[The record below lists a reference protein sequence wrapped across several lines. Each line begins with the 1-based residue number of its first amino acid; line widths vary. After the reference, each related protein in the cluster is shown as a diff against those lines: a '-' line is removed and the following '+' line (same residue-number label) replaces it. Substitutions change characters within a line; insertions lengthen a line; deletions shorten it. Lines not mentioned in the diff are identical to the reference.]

1 MKTQGSCFNCVV
13 IKHCASW
20 TLSSNTQICISS
32 PRPVTSFAHQEGRSV
47 FWEGP
52 KIFELWPIFSNYIQH
67 IFPGGANFFLGGAKP
82 STDPWLRARVHLV
95 QRFVPALSLE
105 VYCLPTHTAYMA
117 VTRSTQIQ
125 GHNEVRWR
133 PRQETSL
140 APSCSN
146 LRSFESKCTVL
157 KKVLVTLLGLFSAP
171 RSDSTPG
178 ELCSSSR
185 CAPAQIH
192 ERTFVL
198 SFVAV
203 ICSQETSSFVVY
215 TNWSRIKT

>member
-1 MKTQGSCFNCVV
+1 MNTFFQHTDLYKFTQARNQLCTPGGAKCFLRGAKNF
-13 IKHCASW
+13 W
-20 TLSSNTQICISS
+20 TMAN
-32 PRPVTSFAHQEGRSV
+32 
-47 FWEGP
+47 
-52 KIFELWPIFSNYIQH
+52 IFKLYPTHFSR
-67 IFPGGANFFLGGAKP
+67 GANFFLGGAKP

-105 VYCLPTHTAYMA
+105 VYCLPTHAAYMA

-133 PRQETSL
+133 PGQETSL
-140 APSCSN
+140 APPFSN
-146 LRSFESKCTVL
+146 LRPFGSKCTVL